1 MANEKISYLTETT
14 FKISNMVCEG
24 CGEKITTI
32 LKGLTGVKEVNA
44 KAFKKQIH
52 VSYYPGQIKQE
63 ELKRI
68 LEKEGFNAVE
78 LSK

>member
-44 KAFKKQIH
+44 KKPFKSKFMLVI
-52 VSYYPGQIKQE
+52 I
-63 ELKRI
+63 
-68 LEKEGFNAVE
+68 